1 MDCKNK
7 KIMLSA
13 YRDGELS
20 EEERREIEKHLKAC
34 SVCTEELK
42 EIQKLSSLIKEVPE
56 IKTSPQFEDRLK
68 ERLNITPE
76 LVMLKQLS
84 RTMEEIEKKVTEYQK
99 KAYPEIMTI
108 EDLSFYLQI
117 SIETIW
123 ASLREIPSFR
133 VGDQLRFRKGSVDE
147 WIGRK
152 ETPHLYYH
160 PTPLSFEG
168 RQEELSLYEPRS
180 YVGHSEKSQ
189 N

>member
-1 MDCKNK
+1 
-7 KIMLSA
+7 
-13 YRDGELS
+13 
-20 EEERREIEKHLKAC
+20 
-34 SVCTEELK
+34 
-42 EIQKLSSLIKEVPE
+42 
-56 IKTSPQFEDRLK
+56 
-68 ERLNITPE
+68 
-76 LVMLKQLS
+76 
-84 RTMEEIEKKVTEYQK
+84 MEEMEKKVTEYKK

-108 EDLSFYLQI
+108 EDLSSYLQI
-117 SIETIW
+117 PIETIW
-123 ASLREIPSFR
+123 VSLREIPSFR